1 VWKPVRWTFKGSAV
15 KVFQHTQLTFGAFL
29 CNGQVKTLEKE
40 ERTMKVFLWIAFL
53 ILIAV
58 TIFAVQNSAAPLITI
73 KFLLWE
79 FKTSL
84 VYTVLGS
91 IGLGILFILL
101 FWVPRALR
109 ASFRSKKSN
118 HEIPST

>member
-1 VWKPVRWTFKGSAV
+1 
-15 KVFQHTQLTFGAFL
+15 
-29 CNGQVKTLEKE
+29 
-40 ERTMKVFLWIAFL
+40 MKIFLWIAFL

-58 TIFAVQNSAAPLITI
+58 AIFAVQNSAAPLITI

-91 IGLGILFILL
+91 IGLGILFTLL
-101 FWVPRALR
+101 FWIPRALLR
-109 ASFRSKKSN
+109 IQNNFRVRKGKR
-118 HEIPST
+118 